1 MRVYEVGGVSDAE
14 LIKSKIKTRARVAPP
29 LTTAEQRHVAEQ
41 LSAAHAGM
49 ALWRACKRK
58 ACRTPAPLRWR
69 RRSMRRSPL
78 AAGLGLR
85 S

>member
-14 LIKSKIKTRARVAPP
+14 LIKTKPKTRAPVAPP
-29 LTTAEQRHVAEQ
+29 LTAAEQRQVAER
-41 LSAAHAGM
+41 LSEAHADM

-58 ACRTPAPLRWR
+58 ACGR
-69 RRSMRRSPL
+69 RRRCGGDVDECGALSL

-85 S
+85 A